1 MNAQPKITAAT
12 TQPHSLF
19 PSFTGYG
26 GSDLEVNLAYREEI
40 RKLRKENEELKDE
53 NIALEAAFD
62 AISGQNDQLLRIL
75 GDRVA
80 FAAEILEDEAVE
92 SNFTPEQSAT
102 WRFLDEVGLTP
113 EDISSLAEPFSPEE
127 IDALNDARIKVFISP
142 NSSKDQRRKAAELI
156 SATLTP
162 QAQVAIFNKTM
173 LAEPRFDI
181 VSDEFDHTIFLDCGR
196 IDFLSKSELGELKS
210 NLRVI
215 SGQNLNVVNVLRKI
229 AAHHIK
235 KEKKAK

>member
-80 FAAEILEDEAVE
+80 FAAEILEGEAVE

-113 EDISSLAEPFSPEE
+113 KTFRVSPSHFHQKKLTRSMMLESRFSFRQILPKISEE
-127 IDALNDARIKVFISP
+127 KPP
-142 NSSKDQRRKAAELI
+142 N
-156 SATLTP
+156 
-162 QAQVAIFNKTM
+162 
-173 LAEPRFDI
+173 
-181 VSDEFDHTIFLDCGR
+181 
-196 IDFLSKSELGELKS
+196 
-210 NLRVI
+210 
-215 SGQNLNVVNVLRKI
+215 
-229 AAHHIK
+229 
-235 KEKKAK
+235 